1 MRELERRIEKI
12 EMVQAADKKAM
23 NELYPFAKVERLTED
38 EWREMYQHP
47 EAWMSISYILDHA
60 LWYKFIRRSDMDR
73 YSGLPHFHIDMEDL
87 TSLLRR

>member
-12 EMVQAADKKAM
+12 EMAQAADKEAAD
-23 NELYPFAKVERLTED
+23 ELYPFAKVERLTED

-47 EAWMSISYILDHA
+47 EAWMSISFILDHA

-73 YSGLPHFHIDMEDL
+73 YTGLPHFRIDIEDL